1 MKVKPYRRRANYY
14 ETDKM
19 GIVHHTNY
27 IRYFEEAR
35 IDLMR
40 QVGCDC
46 RTLEEMNIIIPVV
59 DVYAKYHKSVNFDDE
74 ILIYTNLTKFNGV
87 KMVCSYEVRF
97 ANTNEIAVTGYST
110 HCFVDE
116 NFKPFSLK
124 RKYPEIYDKF
134 IELVEEK

>member
-59 DVYAKYHKSVNFDDE
+59 DVYAKYHK
-74 ILIYTNLTKFNGV
+74 
-87 KMVCSYEVRF
+87 
-97 ANTNEIAVTGYST
+97 
-110 HCFVDE
+110 
-116 NFKPFSLK
+116 
-124 RKYPEIYDKF
+124 
-134 IELVEEK
+134 